1 MPEFLT
7 ETFGAYA
14 PLIPQLV
21 RIIGLIAASWIAF
34 RLIDSALKRVPLV
47 VPLGDHRRTT
57 RIEQR
62 AETLRRVMRSIS
74 KIVVFVILGLMVSS
88 ELGFSLAPVLAS
100 VGVAGIAI
108 GFGAQSLVKDV
119 FSGFFILLEDQFGV
133 GDVVRIGDH
142 AGVVE
147 HMTLRVTVLR
157 NLEGEVHVIP
167 NGYIQVVTVLTKDWA
182 RAVVDVTVAYK
193 EDLDRVFQLLQK
205 VGARLAKDWPDRVTE
220 APAVLGVEKLAADG
234 VTIRMVARTP
244 PMKQWD
250 VVREWRRRIKDE
262 FDKAGVEVPQRSAI
276 LLEPEGEKADR
287 KKRVDDR

>member
-1 MPEFLT
+1 
-7 ETFGAYA
+7 
-14 PLIPQLV
+14 
-21 RIIGLIAASWIAF
+21 
-34 RLIDSALKRVPLV
+34 
-47 VPLGDHRRTT
+47 
-57 RIEQR
+57 
-62 AETLRRVMRSIS
+62 
-74 KIVVFVILGLMVSS
+74 
-88 ELGFSLAPVLAS
+88 
-100 VGVAGIAI
+100 
-108 GFGAQSLVKDV
+108 
-119 FSGFFILLEDQFGV
+119 
-133 GDVVRIGDH
+133 
-142 AGVVE
+142 
-147 HMTLRVTVLR
+147 
-157 NLEGEVHVIP
+157 
-167 NGYIQVVTVLTKDWA
+167 
-182 RAVVDVTVAYK
+182 VVDVTVAYK